1 LLNRPEELL
10 RETNAILVGG
20 EDRSDWMGE
29 LHVSQVLPPLLEK
42 IASMVL
48 WGDGT
53 GGSTLERI
61 RFLNAVCGKHE
72 ERYVQ
77 FAH

>member
-1 LLNRPEELL
+1 
-10 RETNAILVGG
+10 
-20 EDRSDWMGE
+20 MGE